1 MASRRKKRKTEDID
15 PLGGFSMEELFGLSP
30 VSQVEKKQSLIGKIV
45 GLPFRI
51 FGMLVAL
58 PFKLIRAVL
67 MLPVRLVK
75 AILPSK
81 SSD

>member
-1 MASRRKKRKTEDID
+1 MASRRKKRKLQDVD
-15 PLGGFSMEELFGLSP
+15 PLGGFSMEELFGLAP
-30 VSQVEKKQSLIGKIV
+30 VSDVEKKQGVIGKII

-58 PFKLIRAVL
+58 PFKLIKAVL

-81 SSD
+81 KLE